1 MSVLSQVRGSR
12 HSHSLLSWSQTR
24 NQFTTRSVKTYSNV
38 SLEGFKTSAKILNKT
53 RLNAEF
59 FRQKVFSD
67 CFHCIGHKNQCFKW
81 SCLISYWLVWG
92 LVAPPPAVFPHY
104 RAPAYK
110 LSGIV
115 QVVFWWHQPDWSFY
129 CNLSFAIHVIGC
141 VYYRPLVHFAHLL
154 WVYSAFTLTEPAEF
168 SALKV
173 PGLRTRN
180 GKENEV

>member
-1 MSVLSQVRGSR
+1 MIST
-12 HSHSLLSWSQTR
+12 HSLLSWSQTR

-53 RLNAEF
+53 RLNDF

-67 CFHCIGHKNQCFKW
+67 CFHCIGHKNQCFKCV
-81 SCLISYWLVWG
+81 SFLTDLFQDLLPPHLQTLINCQELFKWFSDDINQTG
-92 LVAPPPAVFPHY
+92 LFT
-104 RAPAYK
+104 
-110 LSGIV
+110 
-115 QVVFWWHQPDWSFY
+115 
-129 CNLSFAIHVIGC
+129 AILASQYMSLA

-173 PGLRTRN
+173 PGLRKKR
-180 GKENEV
+180 